1 MSQIAQ
7 AYRADGPLS
16 SSGPARGAVRGAQLN
31 VRASVSS
38 GSPEAP
44 LHPSGPRLG
53 GETGSEFSLT
63 VGRGEGSRK
72 PFGPGPA
79 SALALPRLPIHC
91 PPMCVGD
98 VTAFTVP
105 EVRVAATATAA
116 AGPVSRLAPLR
127 GAELVA
133 WVAAPSFLRWAR
145 GAAALS
151 PRGRREWEV
160 ARGLLS
166 TGHKSS
172 DAEVVSPPRFW
183 RRQARIPWLPS
194 ALSPP
199 RGLPRDAFSLG
210 LVASTR
216 PGGRDA
222 PFQGGGPQSVFLS

>member
-44 LHPSGPRLG
+44 LHPSGPRRG

-72 PFGPGPA
+72 PFGPSPA

-183 RRQARIPWLPS
+183 RRQARIPWLPQHFRLRADYPETLFHW
-194 ALSPP
+194 ALSPAP
-199 RGLPRDAFSLG
+199 GLGGGTRLFRAGVLRAFS
-210 LVASTR
+210 
-216 PGGRDA
+216 
-222 PFQGGGPQSVFLS
+222 